1 MRESEGR
8 WVGSW
13 NLKALFFVILIVFY
27 CLPSTPAFP
36 ESLDLRWYRQI
47 HDRWHSKGLDPLMRG
62 ATQAGEPAVGLAFC
76 LGGSAFGRKRER
88 ESAKLAT
95 VALAGSSLVTVGLK
109 GGVNRMRPD
118 GEEGRWD
125 SSFPSGHA
133 TVAFALATLVSARYR
148 KLAVPAYLGATL
160 IGVSRIYLGRHY
172 PLDAAGGAV
181 VGIASGYL
189 VMRFQKP
196 ILAFEL

>member
-1 MRESEGR
+1 
-8 WVGSW
+8 
-13 NLKALFFVILIVFY
+13 
-27 CLPSTPAFP
+27 
-36 ESLDLRWYRQI
+36 
-47 HDRWHSKGLDPLMRG
+47 
-62 ATQAGEPAVGLAFC
+62 
-76 LGGSAFGRKRER
+76 
-88 ESAKLAT
+88 
-95 VALAGSSLVTVGLK
+95 
-109 GGVNRMRPD
+109 
-118 GEEGRWD
+118 
-125 SSFPSGHA
+125 
-133 TVAFALATLVSARYR
+133 LVSARYR